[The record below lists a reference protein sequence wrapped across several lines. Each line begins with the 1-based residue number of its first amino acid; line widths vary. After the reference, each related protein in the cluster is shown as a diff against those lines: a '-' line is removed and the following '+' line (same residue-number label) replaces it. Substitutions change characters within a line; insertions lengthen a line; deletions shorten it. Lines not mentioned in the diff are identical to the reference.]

1 VSTWGDGRRARS
13 GKVLALGLGSPR
25 VKNPFKVPCL
35 GSLTSLALA
44 LPLDVDEALDGR
56 ATDAVRVGTELEE
69 GPGDESGGGRDEEE
83 VR

>member
-1 VSTWGDGRRARS
+1 M
-13 GKVLALGLGSPR
+13 
-25 VKNPFKVPCL
+25 
-35 GSLTSLALA
+35 ALA